1 MKGDNG
7 MKKSEKKGGTYATNK
22 AGYIKAPRNPS
33 SGDPKVTRT
42 SGNDLRV
49 KNGKK

>member
-1 MKGDNG
+1 MKNSD
-7 MKKSEKKGGTYATNK
+7 KKGNPYATNK
-22 AGYIKAPRNPS
+22 GGYIKSLHNPS
-33 SGDPKVTRT
+33 AGDPKATRT